1 MVVGVLTCCVSMSDF
16 NQSYDGPESS
26 TESSDSGELS
36 SWVRLLFFYICL

>member
-16 NQSYDGPESS
+16 NQPYDGPESS